1 MKDTLTHNN
10 YEDFRR
16 RYSGTYGFLES
27 EEIPRKFV
35 HLTGADHTAVYFTD
49 NTRQNFH
56 INADAGIFFEFI
68 PVNRGWFKA
77 KDDNLYYLQRVPAR
91 QWQRGICPANT
102 QMFQMT
108 AVGPVGV
115 PLSYSRLESV
125 FNCKDNYEISNLML
139 ERKQFALSKQF
150 AVCPSGV
157 LYWYLQ
163 PIGNY
168 NQGTLSLE
176 IPEIQQ
182 ELSDIL
188 RRRELRITLET
199 KNG

>member
-1 MKDTLTHNN
+1 MKDTLTQNN

-27 EEIPRKFV
+27 KEIPRKFV
-35 HLTGADHTAVYFTD
+35 YLTGVDHSAVYFTD

-77 KDDNLYYLQRVPAR
+77 RDDNLYYLQRVPAR

-108 AVGPVGV
+108 AIGPGV
-115 PLSYSRLESV
+115 VSLSYTRLESV
-125 FNCKDNYEISNLML
+125 FNCKDPYEITQAMLDRNL
-139 ERKQFALSKQF
+139 FVLSKQF
-150 AVCPSGV
+150 AVCPTGA

-163 PIGNY
+163 AIGTY
-168 NQGTLSLE
+168 NKGIISLE
-176 IPEIQQ
+176 IPEVQQ
-182 ELSDIL
+182 ELSDII
-188 RRRELRITLET
+188 RRRNLDIRLEV